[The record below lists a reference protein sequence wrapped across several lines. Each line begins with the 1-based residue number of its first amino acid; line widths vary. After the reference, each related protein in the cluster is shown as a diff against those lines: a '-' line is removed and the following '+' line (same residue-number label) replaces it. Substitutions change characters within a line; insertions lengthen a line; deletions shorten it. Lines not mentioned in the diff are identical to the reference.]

1 MKKIMTAILVF
12 LGITM
17 GFAQETELTDSTGDN
32 FSLEGALALLK
43 KSNSL
48 EEFEKL
54 INDERNNVNN
64 LDLNNDGI
72 VDYITVDDIIES
84 NTHVIVV
91 STYLDKNEKQDI
103 ATIGIEQTGDE
114 VAILQIEGD
123 TDLYPENTI
132 VEPYET
138 QEVLN
143 AVKRGPAM
151 PDVSTYDATV
161 NVWFWPSIRLM
172 YAPTYVA
179 WVSPYRWSAYPKYWR
194 SWKPYRHTVFY
205 NRAAAHRVYC
215 RPVSVRR
222 VAVARKI
229 YLPKRK
235 HSAIVVH
242 TTQKTV
248 VVNAKTAKKIKAKK
262 VSKRKKR

>member
-1 MKKIMTAILVF
+1 MKKIMTTILVL

-91 STYLDKNEKQDI
+91 E
-103 ATIGIEQTGDE
+103 
-114 VAILQIEGD
+114 
-123 TDLYPENTI
+123 
-132 VEPYET
+132 
-138 QEVLN
+138 
-143 AVKRGPAM
+143 
-151 PDVSTYDATV
+151 
-161 NVWFWPSIRLM
+161 
-172 YAPTYVA
+172 YV
-179 WVSPYRWSAYPKYWR
+179 P
-194 SWKPYRHTVFY
+194 
-205 NRAAAHRVYC
+205 
-215 RPVSVRR
+215 
-222 VAVARKI
+222 
-229 YLPKRK
+229 
-235 HSAIVVH
+235 
-242 TTQKTV
+242 
-248 VVNAKTAKKIKAKK
+248 
-262 VSKRKKR
+262 